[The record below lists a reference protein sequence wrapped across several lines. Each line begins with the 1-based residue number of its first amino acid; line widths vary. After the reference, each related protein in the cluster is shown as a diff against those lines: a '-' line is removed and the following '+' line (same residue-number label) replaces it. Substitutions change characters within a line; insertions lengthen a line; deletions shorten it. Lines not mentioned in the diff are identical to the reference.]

1 MTRLLKKILAAV
13 LVLLGLACFYA
24 LFTFLPLS
32 SIGGKASLALGI
44 LLLVA
49 GALAW
54 KSKP

>member
-1 MTRLLKKILAAV
+1 MTRVLKHILAAV

-24 LFTFLPLS
+24 LLTFLPLS